1 MLPVN
6 GPSVNRADQRVS
18 MFPDSDGVAH
28 LHARGPAEQ
37 ILAAYSALDDHARA
51 LRAAGDE
58 RTLGQI
64 MTQTLVERLTGQ
76 QYAEDISVEVQV
88 VLDAPTLFGHDGE
101 PVDLTGYGPIAPS
114 VADDIIANA
123 PNASARRLLVDPV
136 DGTLKVRENRARH
149 FDSATT
155 GHIRARDRWCRQ
167 PGCDLKIRH
176 KDHIHAYIDGGETT
190 AGNGQGLCTRS
201 HTLKH
206 LPGWSVTSHGRST
219 VWKTPTG
226 HTYIS
231 HPPPVLPTDQPGHLR
246 Q

>member
-1 MLPVN
+1 M
-6 GPSVNRADQRVS
+6 
-18 MFPDSDGVAH
+18 
-28 LHARGPAEQ
+28 
-37 ILAAYSALDDHARA
+37 
-51 LRAAGDE
+51 
-58 RTLGQI
+58 
-64 MTQTLVERLTGQ
+64 
-76 QYAEDISVEVQV
+76 
-88 VLDAPTLFGHDGE
+88 
-101 PVDLTGYGPIAPS
+101 
-114 VADDIIANA
+114 ADDIIANA

-136 DGTLKVRENRARH
+136 DGTLIVREPRRRH
-149 FDSATT
+149 FDSATA

-219 VWKTPTG
+219 IWKTPTG